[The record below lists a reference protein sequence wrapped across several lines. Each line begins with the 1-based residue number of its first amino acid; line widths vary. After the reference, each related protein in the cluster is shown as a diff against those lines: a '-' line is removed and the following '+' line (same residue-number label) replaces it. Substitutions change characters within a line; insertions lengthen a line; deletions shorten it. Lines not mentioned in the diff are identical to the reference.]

1 MLNLLFG
8 GVPLHLFSYFC
19 GMKRGRFI
27 SLFILAILSMALLTM
42 VEVVWSVRSYR
53 EMRNSYNR
61 QIESLFAEAVWRYAD
76 NSDGTT
82 NINLGPL
89 EALYALVGEQLR
101 TSAIQTRYNVELLLP
116 LGGEHVVVSRLGD
129 DDIMTLRTLSF
140 DSSVSP
146 VTLRLTVEDPHT
158 KILASMRGMIIIS
171 FLATLLLLFTFI
183 YTLRTLFRA
192 KSLERIRRDLTHNI
206 THELRTPI
214 AAARAAVDALRSTP
228 EIAHSEALR
237 DDYLAMTHSELER
250 LAVMVDSILRS
261 SLDDEEPAKMC
272 PESVEL
278 QGVVDDVIASLRLK
292 HSSREI
298 DFSSDITTGTTLWV
312 DRASLRIILL
322 NLVDNSIKYSEG
334 VARIKV
340 AASSID
346 DKTLFSVEDEGI
358 GIEYREQKRVF
369 DKFYRVTSSYRQTS
383 QGYGIGLYHV
393 QKLVERNGGAIEL
406 RSAPQRGTKVT
417 ITLPKYG

>member
-8 GVPLHLFSYFC
+8 GVSLHLFSYFC
-19 GMKRGRFI
+19 GMKRSRFI

-61 QIESLFAEAVWRYAD
+61 QIESLFAEAAWRYAD

-89 EALYALVGEQLR
+89 EALYAIVGEQLR
-101 TSAIQTRYNVELLLP
+101 TSAIQTRYSVELLMP

-129 DDIMTLRTLSF
+129 DDIVTLRTLSF

-158 KILASMRGMIIIS
+158 KILTSMRGMIIIS

-214 AAARAAVDALRSTP
+214 AAARAAVDTLRSTP
-228 EIAHSEALR
+228 LIAKSDTLR
-237 DDYLAMTHSELER
+237 EEYLAMTHSELER
-250 LAVMVDSILRS
+250 LGVMVDSILRS
-261 SLDDEEPAKMC
+261 SLDDEEPTKLR
-272 PESVEL
+272 PESVQL
-278 QGVVDDVIASLRLK
+278 QAIVDDVLSSLRLK
-292 HSSREI
+292 YSSRQI
-298 DFSSDITTGTTLWV
+298 DFSSDITDDTTLWV
-312 DRASLRIILL
+312 DRASLRIIIL

-334 VARIKV
+334 VAKIKIV
-340 AASSID
+340 ASSKD
-346 DKTLFSVEDEGI
+346 AKTLFSVEDEGV
-358 GIEYREQKRVF
+358 GIDNREQKRVF
-369 DKFYRVTSSYRQTS
+369 DKFYRVTSAYRQTS

-393 QKLVERNGGAIEL
+393 RTLVERNGGSIEL
-406 RSAPQRGTKVT
+406 WSAPKRGTKVT

>member
-1 MLNLLFG
+1 
-8 GVPLHLFSYFC
+8 
-19 GMKRGRFI
+19 MKRSRFI

-61 QIESLFAEAVWRYAD
+61 QIESLFAEAAWRYAD

-89 EALYALVGEQLR
+89 ESLYALVGEQLR
-101 TSAIQTRYNVELLLP
+101 TSAIQTRYSVELLMP

-129 DDIMTLRTLSF
+129 DDIVTLRTLSF

-158 KILASMRGMIIIS
+158 KILTSMRGMIIIS
-171 FLATLLLLFTFI
+171 LLTTLLLIFTFI
-183 YTLRTLFRA
+183 YLLRTLFRA
-192 KSLERIRRDLTHNI
+192 KTLERIRRDLTHNI

-214 AAARAAVDALRSTP
+214 AAARAAVDTLRSTP
-228 EIAHSEALR
+228 LIANSDTLR
-237 DDYLAMTHSELER
+237 EEYLAMTHSELER
-250 LAVMVDSILRS
+250 LGVMVDSILRS
-261 SLDDEEPAKMC
+261 SLDDDEPTKLHL
-272 PESVEL
+272 ESVQL

-292 HSSREI
+292 HSGRTI
-298 DFSSDITTGTTLWV
+298 DFTLDIAEDATVWA
-312 DRASLRIILL
+312 DRASLRVILL

-334 VARIKV
+334 VAKILIT
-340 AASSID
+340 ASTLG
-346 DKTLFSVEDEGI
+346 DKTALSVEDEGI
-358 GIEYREQKRVF
+358 GIASHEQKRVF
-369 DKFYRVTSSYRQTS
+369 DKFYRVTSAYRQTS

-393 QKLVERNGGAIEL
+393 QKLVERNGGSIEL
-406 RSAPQRGTKVT
+406 WSAPKRGTKITV
-417 ITLPKYG
+417 TLPKYG